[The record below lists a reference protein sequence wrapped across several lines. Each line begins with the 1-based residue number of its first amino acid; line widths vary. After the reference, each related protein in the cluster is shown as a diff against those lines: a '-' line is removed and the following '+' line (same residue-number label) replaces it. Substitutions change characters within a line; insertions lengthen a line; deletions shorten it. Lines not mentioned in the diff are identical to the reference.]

1 MSTVVPQSVRPEAPR
16 TTPPETPA
24 PPRSPDSSLV
34 RTRNALAHLFGPV
47 AARTFAVRF
56 WDSGVTDASDR
67 RSPEFTLVLLRPTSL
82 RAMLLP
88 PSQLRLGEAY
98 VSGEFEVEG
107 DLEAATRLGEQLRDR
122 FSSPRFAART
132 MRLLLRL
139 PRPGRRSRIRGRG
152 DGRSGQR
159 HSMARDAHAIQ
170 SHYDVGNDFYALWL
184 DPAMVYSCAYFPTGS
199 ESLAEAQRAK
209 LDHICRKLR
218 LQQGDRLL
226 DIGCGWGG
234 LIMHAARKYG
244 AHAFGITLSPAQ
256 AAWAREHIRATGLE
270 DRCAVEIRD
279 YRALAGMQP
288 FDRVVSVGMCEHV
301 GHARLPGY
309 FEAAW
314 KALRPGGLFLNHC
327 IVSGQ
332 DPMGGRRRSVRKF
345 LWREG
350 RFTDRHVF
358 PDGQLPV
365 LGPML
370 EVAEQQGFETR
381 DVESLREHY
390 AQTLRH
396 WVRRLEAA
404 REEAIGLT
412 NPETYRT
419 WRIYMANSARQFAAG
434 RMGLAQVLLARCD
447 ARGLAG
453 VPATRA
459 DLYETGVSAGGV
471 AGEDR

>member
-1 MSTVVPQSVRPEAPR
+1 MSTVAPQSFRPEAQPTAPSESPATPR
-16 TTPPETPA
+16 PA
-24 PPRSPDSSLV
+24 DGLV
-34 RTRNALAHLFGPV
+34 TRNRLALAHLFGPV
-47 AARTFAVRF
+47 EARTFAVRF
-56 WDSGVTDASDR
+56 WDSGITDKPSR
-67 RSPEFTLVLLRPTSL
+67 RSPEFVLVLSRAASL
-82 RAMLLP
+82 RAMLVP

-107 DLEAATRLGEQLRDR
+107 DLEAATRLGELLRDR
-122 FSSPRFAART
+122 FGSPRFAARA

-139 PRPGRRSRIRGRG
+139 PSPGRRLRVRGRG
-152 DGRSGQR
+152 DSRSGQR
-159 HSMARDAHAIQ
+159 HSMARDARAIQ

-184 DPAMVYSCAYFPTGS
+184 DPAMVYSCAYFRTGT
-199 ESLAEAQRAK
+199 ESLAQAQRAK

-218 LQQGDRLL
+218 LERGERLL

-234 LIMHAARKYG
+234 LIMHAAREYG
-244 AHAFGITLSPAQ
+244 VHALGITLSPSQ
-256 AAWAREHIRATGLE
+256 AGWAKAHIHAAGLD
-270 DRCAVEIRD
+270 DRCVVEVRD
-279 YRALAGMQP
+279 YRSLGGLEP
-288 FDRVVSVGMCEHV
+288 FDKIVSVGMCEHV

-309 FEAAW
+309 FAAAW
-314 KALRPGGLFLNHC
+314 DALRPGGLFLNHC

-332 DPMGGRRRSVRKF
+332 DPTGGRRRSVRKI

-370 EVAEQQGFETR
+370 EVAEAQGFETR

-396 WVRRLEAA
+396 WVSRLEEA

-434 RMGLAQVLLARCD
+434 RMGLAQALLARPD
-447 ARGLAG
+447 
-453 VPATRA
+453 PQ
-459 DLYETGVSAGGV
+459 GGV
-471 AGEDR
+471 EVPRTREDIYRS

>member
-1 MSTVVPQSVRPEAPR
+1 M
-16 TTPPETPA
+16 
-24 PPRSPDSSLV
+24 LV
-34 RTRNALAHLFGPV
+34 
-47 AARTFAVRF
+47 
-56 WDSGVTDASDR
+56 
-67 RSPEFTLVLLRPTSL
+67 
-82 RAMLLP
+82 P

-98 VSGEFEVEG
+98 VSGVFEVEG

-122 FSSPRFAART
+122 FSSARFAARA

-139 PRPGRRSRIRGRG
+139 PGPGRRSRIEGRG

-170 SHYDVGNDFYALWL
+170 SHYDVGNEFYALWL

-218 LQQGDRLL
+218 LRQGDRLL

-234 LIMHAARKYG
+234 LIMHAAREYG
-244 AHAFGITLSPAQ
+244 VHAFGITLSPAQ
-256 AAWAREHIRATGLE
+256 AEWAREHIRAAGLE

-279 YRALAGMQP
+279 YRALAGLEP
-288 FDRVVSVGMCEHV
+288 FDRIVSVGMCEHV

-332 DPMGGRRRSVRKF
+332 DPTGGRRRSVRKF
-345 LWREG
+345 FWREG

-370 EVAEQQGFETR
+370 EVAEAQGFETR

-412 NPETYRT
+412 SPATYRT

-434 RMGLAQVLLARCD
+434 RMGLAQALLARPD
-447 ARGLAG
+447 ARGAVG
-453 VPATRA
+453 VPRTRE
-459 DLYETGVSAGGV
+459 DLYRS
-471 AGEDR
+471 

>member
-1 MSTVVPQSVRPEAPR
+1 MSSVVPQSVRPEAPP
-16 TTPPETPA
+16 TTPSETPA
-24 PPRSPDSSLV
+24 SPHAAGDLV
-34 RTRNALAHLFGPV
+34 SRNRQVLAHLFGPV
-47 AARTFAVRF
+47 EGRTFAVRF
-56 WDSGVTDASDR
+56 WDSGVGDTPSR
-67 RSPEFTLVLLRPTSL
+67 RPTEFILVLARPASL
-82 RAMLLP
+82 RAMLVP

-98 VSGEFEVEG
+98 VTGEFEVEG
-107 DLEAATRLGEQLRDR
+107 NLEAATRLGEQLRDR
-122 FSSPRFAART
+122 FGSPRFAARA

-139 PRPGRRSRIRGRG
+139 PHPGRRSRVRGRA

-159 HSMARDAHAIQ
+159 HSLTRDAHAIQ

-184 DPAMVYSCAYFPTGS
+184 DPAMVYSCAYFPGGT
-199 ESLAEAQRAK
+199 ETLAEAQRAK

-218 LQQGDRLL
+218 LQRGDRLL

-234 LIMHAARKYG
+234 LILHAAREYG
-244 AHAFGITLSPAQ
+244 VHAFGITLSPSQ
-256 AAWAREHIRATGLE
+256 AAWARERIHAAGLD
-270 DRCAVEIRD
+270 DRCAVELRD
-279 YRALAGMQP
+279 YRALDGLEP
-288 FDRVVSVGMCEHV
+288 FDKVVSVGMCEHV

-309 FEAAW
+309 FAAAW
-314 KALRPGGLFLNHC
+314 NALRPGGLFLNHC

-332 DPMGGRRRSVRKF
+332 DPMGGRRRSLRKL

-370 EVAEQQGFETR
+370 EVAEAQGFETR

-390 AQTLRH
+390 ALTLRH

-412 NPETYRT
+412 SPGTYRT

-434 RMGLAQVLLARCD
+434 RMGLAQALLARCD

-459 DLYETGVSAGGV
+459 DLYVGA
-471 AGEDR
+471 